1 VLAFLSFFPDFV
13 QGREGRREGAWV
25 GGMEKIANGKF
36 LKKWEFI
43 ILYLEV
49 PFWMLAWK

>member
-1 VLAFLSFFPDFV
+1 M
-13 QGREGRREGAWV
+13 